1 MFMADW
7 TQQPRSL
14 AYLQHVLEM
23 FATLRRI
30 ELLAKLKRAQ
40 TTYTAQRELE
50 VARAHQQALTQELA
64 DARARTQGALTQ
76 EIEEARSR

>member
-1 MFMADW
+1 MFMTDW

-14 AYLQHVLEM
+14 TYLQRLLET

-40 TTYTAQRELE
+40 TTYTAQRDLE
-50 VARAHQQALTQELA
+50 EARARQRALTQELA
-64 DARARTQGALTQ
+64 DTRARTQEALTQ